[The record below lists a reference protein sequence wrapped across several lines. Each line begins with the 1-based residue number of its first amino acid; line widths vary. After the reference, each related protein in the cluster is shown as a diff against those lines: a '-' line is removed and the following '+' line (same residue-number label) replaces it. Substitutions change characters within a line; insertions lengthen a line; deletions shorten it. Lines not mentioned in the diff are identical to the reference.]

1 LIDAIIV
8 AEDRTVGDHARES
21 REGAPGW
28 ASPAAPWI
36 AYRPDGSE
44 LFVDA
49 RQRARQ
55 PGKVHRPSA
64 GSRGT
69 PPVLKAATAC
79 DLLHARTD
87 GRLA

>member
-1 LIDAIIV
+1 MIDAIIV
-8 AEDRTVGDHARES
+8 AEDRTVGDHAREC

-69 PPVLKAATAC
+69 AASVTAC